1 MSKKIVYSTVVG
13 SYPQPNWL
21 VNRELLK
28 KRVPFRVLS
37 EQYWKVDKSK
47 IQNVQFINSNI
58 EINFIDYYFTNHIA
72 RSSMTMNE
80 CRSIK
85 KKLMSTELK
94 G

>member
-1 MSKKIVYSTVVG
+1 MEKKLISSKREFSNIGKIIKS
-13 SYPQPNWL
+13 
-21 VNRELLK
+21 
-28 KRVPFRVLS
+28 
-37 EQYWKVDKSK
+37 KVDKSK